1 MASDFEYNVS
11 AVVKC
16 QNCGADMVY
25 DPEKGALHC
34 AYCDATRTIDK
45 KVCTK
50 RAYDEASLEEG
61 EVKVDDA
68 TYKCPNCG
76 AEIKLAPFDT
86 ALKCPYCGGTN
97 VVKLEDMKG
106 LKPDSILPFALSQN
120 QAAAAGKKWIK
131 KKIFAPIKLKKSF
144 KVENFKGVYIPSY
157 AFSANADST
166 YDGRLGE
173 RRTRTVGS
181 GKDRHIET
189 YIEWYKVKGSTNNR
203 FDDMAVE
210 ASTQLNQKEMNKILP
225 YDTDNLEAYNKDY
238 IAGFSAEKYDTSLE
252 DGFGIAKGQM
262 DDAIRKRIINSYG
275 ADVVDYLNVHTSYSD
290 TAFRYMML
298 PLWVCAYMYRKKG
311 YRFIINGRTGKS
323 TGKSP
328 VSPLKVIF
336 TVLVALGL
344 IVLAVWLYLNG
355 YLDFE

>member
-1 MASDFEYNVS
+1 MANDFDYNVS

-34 AYCDATRTIDK
+34 SYCDATRTIDK
-45 KVCTK
+45 RVSYK
-50 RAYDEASLEEG
+50 RDYLSALDEG
-61 EVKVDDA
+61 EVKFDNS

-76 AEIKLAPFDT
+76 ADVKLAPFDT
-86 ALKCPYCGGTN
+86 AIKCPYCGGTN
-97 VVKLEDMKG
+97 VVELEDMKG

-120 QAAAAGKKWIK
+120 QAADAGKKWIK

-157 AFSANADST
+157 AFTTNADST

-189 YIEWYKVKGSTNNR
+189 YIEWYNVNGSTSN
-203 FDDMAVE
+203 FFEDVAVE
-210 ASTQLNQKEMNKILP
+210 ASTQLNQKELNKILP

-238 IAGFSAEKYDTSLE
+238 IAGFSAEKYDTSLK
-252 DGFGIAKGQM
+252 DGFDVAKGQM
-262 DDAIRKRIINSYG
+262 DDTIRKRIIDGYG
-275 ADVVDYLNVHTSYSD
+275 ADVVDYLNVHTSYKG
-290 TAFRYMML
+290 TAFHYMML
-298 PLWVCAYMYRKKG
+298 PLWVCAYVYRKKG

-328 VSPLKVIF
+328 VSPLKVAIA
-336 TVLVALGL
+336 VLLAVGLVALIAWL
-344 IVLAVWLYLNG
+344 VLTGQA
-355 YLDFE
+355 ET